1 MDNENITFKKLMSV
15 KEIHLNCGSAKEFFL
30 FLLNQIVLH
39 YFLRYLSRLL
49 HVEEMKNY
57 TKEFSIV

>member
-30 FLLNQIVLH
+30 FLLYQIVLH
-39 YFLRYLSRLL
+39 YFL
-49 HVEEMKNY
+49 
-57 TKEFSIV
+57 T

>member
-1 MDNENITFKKLMSV
+1 MDNENITFKKLMSE
-15 KEIHLNCGSAKEFFL
+15 KEIHLNCDFRKGILSFF
-30 FLLNQIVLH
+30 LNQIVLH

-57 TKEFSIV
+57 TKEFAIV